1 MIVVTTEQISGY
13 KIREVKG
20 PVFGIVVRARGLAG
34 DIKAFFRGLLG
45 GEVKEYTVMLEDA
58 RRQAIDRMIE
68 NATAMGANAVTM
80 IRFDS
85 STVATNMSEV
95 IAYGTAVV
103 IEEE

>member
-1 MIVVTTEQISGY
+1 MIVVTTEQVAGH

-20 PVFGIVVRARGLAG
+20 PVFGVVVRARGLGG
-34 DIKAFFRGLLG
+34 DILAFFRGLIG
-45 GEVKEYTVMLEDA
+45 GEVKEYTAMLEDA
-58 RRQAIDRMIE
+58 RRQAIDRMIQ

-80 IRFDS
+80 VRFDS
-85 STVATNMSEV
+85 STVASNMSEV